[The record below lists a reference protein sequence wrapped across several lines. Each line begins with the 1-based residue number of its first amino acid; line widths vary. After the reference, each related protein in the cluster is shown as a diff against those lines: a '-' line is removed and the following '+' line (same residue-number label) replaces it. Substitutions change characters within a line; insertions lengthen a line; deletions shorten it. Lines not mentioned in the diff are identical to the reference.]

1 MQYTSRRRSG
11 LTLPE
16 LMVAAA
22 MSMVIMLII
31 AFAFR
36 EGINSFRKL
45 RGVGQM
51 QDRLRS
57 AQNVLKR
64 DLSSEH
70 FGGLFQQGINGPYV
84 RDQRLDIIGWK
95 PPEEGYFEVRQ
106 LTPSQ
111 IELAP
116 NGTPLVDGDGI
127 PSYAATDHSLRFTV
141 KLTGKRQQDWFYAAG
156 TGGGDVDFSNGSIQ
170 ATRWAEVAYFLFPNN
185 DNANGTPLYTLYRQE
200 RPLNLGGVSSATVSQ
215 WNQRIGRTTWDPN
228 IFPSPINFQPSG
240 TGDDI
245 LITDVLSF
253 EVKVAWSNNT
263 DPSMATVSPTF
274 PTPTT
279 AGSGNLDWPV
289 ANVSSQ
295 QGGRFDTGSTADVQA
310 ASPSYDW
317 NNPASFNT
325 TVSGAPRFRVR
336 LSTVQIRIRVWDKAT
351 ESARQITIVQD
362 V

>member
-141 KLTGKRQQDWFYAAG
+141 KLTGKRQQDWFYAFVAGNG
-156 TGGGDVDFSNGSIQ
+156 TGIGDVDFSSATAA
-170 ATRWAEVAYFLFPNN
+170 ATRWAEVAYFLSPNG

-200 RPLNLGGVSSATVSQ
+200 KPLFASAAGYQTPTTVARAANRSGGATFNYAPTGS
-215 WNQRIGRTTWDPN
+215 
-228 IFPSPINFQPSG
+228 
-240 TGDDI
+240 GDDI

>member
-106 LTPSQ
+106 GSPSVV
-111 IELAP
+111 EAS
-116 NGTPLVDGDGI
+116 DGDGV
-127 PSYAATDHSLRFTV
+127 PSYFATDHSLRFTV

-170 ATRWAEVAYFLFPNN
+170 ATRWAEVAYFLSPNG
-185 DNANGTPLYTLYRQE
+185 DNAKGTPLYTLYRVE
-200 RPLNLGGVSSATVSQ
+200 TPLNVGKPHPTTGVVLTPTSVARAANRNGGAAFGLAPTLDSSG
-215 WNQRIGRTTWDPN
+215 NR
-228 IFPSPINFQPSG
+228 